1 VNQETNIMAHHA
13 SETNLSRAELEFMDL
28 MQHGDDFLKIELLRP
43 AKSWYQKAL
52 ALNLKTELVRKKI
65 EECDRLIV
73 FENRVIRILVAIA
86 AVIIL
91 AVFLAR

>member
-1 VNQETNIMAHHA
+1 MAHQA
-13 SETNLSRAELEFMDL
+13 PETNLSHAELEFMDL

-52 ALNLKTELVRKKI
+52 ALNYKKDIVVKKI
-65 EECDRLIV
+65 AECNRLIA
-73 FENRVIRILVAIA
+73 FENKVIAILVAIA

-91 AVFLAR
+91 AIILFQR